1 MALVSN
7 KEEKESHKICEI
19 ARTLKFC
26 EFETYRIM
34 GSIEDLFLEW
44 DMIERLIASINFW
57 GVKFKAMES
66 KTVQSVIMSEEVS
79 HKFNIGIDKS

>member
-7 KEEKESHKICEI
+7 KEDKESHKICEI

-34 GSIEDLFLEW
+34 GSIEDLFLE
-44 DMIERLIASINFW
+44 
-57 GVKFKAMES
+57 
-66 KTVQSVIMSEEVS
+66 
-79 HKFNIGIDKS
+79 